1 MTYRQ
6 GVPLLRHALFF
17 TAFFIGLSLFF
28 IASALFF
35 MKISSFVPVEMCKI
49 ETT

>member
-17 TAFFIGLSLFF
+17 TVFLFF
-28 IASALFF
+28 IAQALQAGLQHN
-35 MKISSFVPVEMCKI
+35 
-49 ETT
+49 

>member
-17 TAFFIGLSLFF
+17 TAFFIGLSPFF
-28 IASALFF
+28 HC
-35 MKISSFVPVEMCKI
+35 ISLIFHEDFILCAGGNV
-49 ETT
+49 